1 MTKLRL
7 ALSQYPITA
16 PTSLEAFAA
25 KLDGIVA
32 EARAAGAEFVVLP
45 EYASM
50 ETAAAFP
57 GTGNASS
64 ELHSVCA
71 AGPALLE
78 IFCATAQRHAVW
90 LLPGTLPWQSGAR
103 IVNRAPLIAPDGRLA
118 VQEKT
123 TMTRFE
129 AEQWGVAPG
138 APHGVFATDW
148 GTVGIAICYDVE
160 FPSLV
165 RAQVIAG
172 AWLILAP
179 SCTDSLHGFNRVRL
193 SARARAVENQ
203 IYTAMV
209 PLVGTAAWA
218 GSIDT
223 NIGHTALFTPCDD
236 GFPDDGVAAAGPLNE
251 PGLIFADVD
260 FAAID
265 IVRANGNVL
274 NHRDWVQKIPPCPI
288 VELI

>member
-1 MTKLRL
+1 MKL
-7 ALSQYPITA
+7 ALAACGVNA
-16 PTSLEAFAA
+16 PSNFKFFISRIERFAA
-25 KLDGIVA
+25 
-32 EARAAGAEFVVLP
+32 EAGQNGAELLVLP
-45 EYASM
+45 EYFSM
-50 ETAAAFP
+50 VMAGAEIKSPDIAA
-57 GTGNASS
+57 
-64 ELHSVCA
+64 ELTYVVDRAEELIAAMVEIAKRHRLYILAGSV
-71 AGPALLE
+71 PM
-78 IFCATAQRHAVW
+78 RD
-90 LLPGTLPWQSGAR
+90 GAK
-103 IVNRAPLIAPDGRLA
+103 IHNRAPFIAPSGTVAYQDKQA
-118 VQEKT
+118 
-123 TMTRFE
+123 MTRFE
-129 AEQWGVAPG
+129 AEEWGITGGEGPK
-138 APHGVFATDW
+138 VFATSL
-148 GTVGIAICYDVE
+148 GCIGISICYDSE
-160 FPSLV
+160 FPLHV
-165 RAQVIAG
+165 RAQVAAG
-172 AWLILAP
+172 AKLILIP
-179 SCTDSLHGFNRVRL
+179 SCTSTPAGFNRVRL